1 MSEDREWKRGAR
13 VARDSRT
20 QLNSELA
27 RLSRAHLSLSLTE
40 VRVEVCGGEVVS
52 ATARGAGVRTCHSAT
67 SSLAD
72 HAWAEIE
79 DRSVE
84 RTRREEQ
91 ISFSEWVLSQNVN
104 PGMEVISPTMMRR
117 YAHIS
122 VQKNWRALVP
132 PTPSYSGRKTHHSRG
147 SSPRPTTREHAFPRE
162 PRTLLCKRIHSK
174 VLKDGRHRRRMV
186 LMIRVGP

>member
-122 VQKNWRALVP
+122 VQKLACFGP
-132 PTPSYSGRKTHHSRG
+132 PDSELFSEEELIIVEAQARGPRQGSTPFLGNHA
-147 SSPRPTTREHAFPRE
+147 PCCVREFTP
-162 PRTLLCKRIHSK
+162 KS
-174 VLKDGRHRRRMV
+174 
-186 LMIRVGP
+186 